1 MAIQAARL
9 ALACG
14 FAAIVSPNCLFAQTT
29 PTAGGSKST
38 LVTMTVPET
47 LPAHERK
54 PESGEGSSSSSASP
68 GRDSHSNSNADR
80 NSSADLEEI
89 VVTAEKRTERLQD
102 VPVPVTV
109 ISGQTL
115 VDTNQLRVQDY
126 YASIPGL
133 SFSSGVHGEP
143 FLAIRGITADYYSN
157 PSVGITIDDVPY
169 GSSTS
174 LGGGYIAPDIDPS
187 DLARVEVL
195 RGPQGTLYGA
205 NSLGGLIKFVTV
217 DPSTDGSTGSVQA
230 GTNSV
235 YNGAELG
242 YSARGAVNLRLSDA
256 TAIRASAYTHLD
268 PGYIDNIQSGE
279 RGVNERHADGGRLS
293 LLWRPSD
300 AFSLKLNAL
309 LQHSQQDGLS
319 GVYVG
324 PSLGDLQ
331 QDVLRGTGRYD
342 SKVQSYSAAL
352 TANLGGVNLTALTS
366 YNVQSTFGWDD
377 VTPLYGSYA
386 EHEFG
391 VAGATS
397 GDSRRAAKFTQEVRV
412 SVPIGER
419 VEWLLGGF
427 YTHEDS
433 PADQVYFVADPATGA
448 VGPSF
453 VEAPFA
459 TTYAEQA
466 VFTDLTLHVTD
477 RFDVQLGG
485 RESQIKQAVMESLSG
500 VLIGATTVSEGHS
513 KADAFTY
520 LVTPR
525 FNASPDLMV
534 YARLASG
541 YRPGGPNINTALLRV
556 PSQYN
561 PDTTRNYEIGV
572 KGAVLDHVLSF
583 DASLYYIDWKDI
595 QLNLLQNGLAYDGNG
610 SAAKSEGVELSVESR
625 PLTGLAIST
634 WFTWDDAVLT
644 QAFPS
649 TSTVYGV
656 PGDRLPSSSRFS
668 GYLSLQ
674 QHFRVTGQITG
685 FAGAAVSYV
694 GDRVGAFRATSLRQS
709 FPAYTQANLRAGMM
723 YASWTANL
731 FVTNLADSR
740 GVLAGGLDAVP
751 TNSFIYTQPRTVG
764 LAISRTF

>member
-1 MAIQAARL
+1 MAIQGAKL

-14 FAAIVSPNCLFAQTT
+14 IAVIVSAARVFAQIT
-29 PTAGGSKST
+29 PTADNSKST
-38 LVTMTVPET
+38 L
-47 LPAHERK
+47 RD
-54 PESGEGSSSSSASP
+54 SGAQNGSSYASP
-68 GRDSHSNSNADR
+68 SRDFHSNSDTDR
-80 NSSADLEEI
+80 NLSAELEEV
-89 VVTAEKRTERLQD
+89 VVTAEKRTEPLQD
-102 VPVPVTV
+102 VPVPVTA
-109 ISGQTL
+109 ISAQTL
-115 VDTNQLRVQDY
+115 VDTNQLRVQDWY
-126 YASIPGL
+126 TSIPGL

-143 FLAIRGITADYYSN
+143 YLAIRGITEDPYSN

-205 NSLGGLIKFVTV
+205 NSMGGLIKYVTL
-217 DPSTDGSTGSVQA
+217 DPSTDGSSGSVQA

-242 YSARGAVNLRLSDA
+242 YSARGAVNLPLSD
-256 TAIRASAYTHLD
+256 TSAIRASAYTRRD

-279 RGVNERHADGGRLS
+279 RGVNERHADGGLLS

-300 AFSLKLNAL
+300 AFSVKVNAL

-319 GVYVG
+319 TVNVG
-324 PSLGDLQ
+324 PNLGDWQ
-331 QDVLRGTGRYD
+331 QDALPGTGRYD
-342 SKVQSYSAAL
+342 AKVQSYSAAL
-352 TANLGGVNLTALTS
+352 TANLGRVNLTALTG
-366 YNVQSTFGWDD
+366 YNVQATSGWYD
-377 VTPLYGSYA
+377 VTPLYGSYVQSV
-386 EHEFG
+386 FG

-397 GDSRRAAKFTQEVRV
+397 NDSRRAAKFTQEVRL

-433 PADQVYFVADPATGA
+433 PVDQSYFAADPATGA
-448 VGPSF
+448 VGPAF

-466 VFTDLTLHVTD
+466 VFTDLTFHVAD
-477 RFDVQLGG
+477 RFDVQVGG
-485 RESQIKQAVMESLSG
+485 RESQIKQAVTESLSG

-525 FNASPDLMV
+525 FKASTDLML

-541 YRPGGPNINTALLRV
+541 YRPGGPNINTALLAV
-556 PSQYN
+556 PAQYK
-561 PDTTRNYEIGV
+561 PDETHNYEIGV
-572 KGAVLDHVLSF
+572 KGAVLGQALSF

-595 QLNLLQNGLAYDGNG
+595 QINLVQDGLAYNGNG
-610 SAAKSEGVELSVESR
+610 GAAKSEGVELSVESR
-625 PLTGLAIST
+625 PLTGLAISA
-634 WFTWDDAVLT
+634 WLTWDDAVLT

-656 PGDRLPSSSRFS
+656 PGDRLPNSTRFS
-668 GYLSLQ
+668 AYLSLQ
-674 QHFRVTGQITG
+674 QDFRVTGRLTG

-694 GDRVGAFRATSLRQS
+694 GDRVGTFKATSERQI

-723 YASWTANL
+723 YDSWTANL
-731 FVTNLADSR
+731 FVTNLAGSR
-740 GVLAGGLDAVP
+740 GLLGGGLDTVP

-764 LAISRTF
+764 LALSRTF